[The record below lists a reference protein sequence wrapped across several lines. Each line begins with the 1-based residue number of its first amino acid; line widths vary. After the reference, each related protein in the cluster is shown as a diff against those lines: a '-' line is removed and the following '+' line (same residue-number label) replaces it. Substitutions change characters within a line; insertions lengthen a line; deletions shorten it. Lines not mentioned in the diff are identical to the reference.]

1 MDRRLVW
8 FIALLAPVLGWSAI
22 GPHDRFTWF
31 LEVVPVLIGV
41 PLAVAVQRRFPLSS
55 LLLVLLW
62 WHSVIL
68 IVGGHYTY
76 ARVPLGDWAMEWF
89 GWKRNNYDK
98 VGHFAQGFVPAIL
111 AREILLRLSPLG
123 AARPGTE
130 GTGPFG
136 DASACAKATA
146 DTQGSDSRRVLRP
159 SRVDGGAGTAG
170 PFGGPQGTCSG
181 RPSKWLPFLCVCVCL
196 AFSAFYELIEWW
208 VAVASGAAA
217 DDFLGTQGYAWDT
230 QSDMAWALGGA
241 IAALALLRR
250 WHDRSLARLAVG
262 P

>member
-1 MDRRLVW
+1 MDRRLLW
-8 FIALLAPVLGWSAI
+8 FCGLLLPVLAWSAV

-31 LEVVPVLIGV
+31 LEVAPVLIGV
-41 PLAVAVQRRFPLSS
+41 PLALAVQRRFPLSS

-76 ARVPLGDWAMEWF
+76 ARVPLGDWAIEWF
-89 GWKRNNYDK
+89 GWTRNNYDK

-111 AREILLRLSPLG
+111 AREILLRTSPLG
-123 AARPGTE
+123 GESIIGRAQPVRRPGSTSE
-130 GTGPFG
+130 
-136 DASACAKATA
+136 
-146 DTQGSDSRRVLRP
+146 RP
-159 SRVDGGAGTAG
+159 SR
-170 PFGGPQGTCSG
+170 
-181 RPSKWLPFLCVCVCL
+181 WLEFLCVCVCL

-241 IAALALLRR
+241 IVALVLLGR
-250 WHDRSLARLAVG
+250 WHDRSLARAARGVSTSDS
-262 P
+262 PTD